1 MSASA
6 PRQAAADNSGYASAT
21 VHQQSSSAQGYAYD
35 QYQSENT
42 QAEASG
48 DRAGYQPYSSS
59 QTPAQPA
66 TYSSFEDYNNRLPS
80 TTAST
85 LPTSG
90 SQNVASSYPSSSVT
104 ASSAAQWGTSTSN
117 PQSRTTRAQK
127 ATQSAAGTAPY
138 TSQSQPQSQPQSQ
151 SLQGFSV
158 RPQPSSAQARG
169 SPSTYNQQLQQ
180 QQHRQQ
186 QGQQHHQPQQQQQQQ
201 GYNGYMNQQQQQ
213 QQAGSS
219 QQSWYGFGAAA
230 NSASS
235 GYTSATAAS
244 GNNAY
249 SAAAA
254 TSHTHGHGGHGHQA
268 QQQRSMNLSSHTYSS
283 MDGEIYD
290 LLRSNPPG

>member
-35 QYQSENT
+35 QYQSGNT

-201 GYNGYMNQQQQQ
+201 QGYNGYMNQQ

-235 GYTSATAAS
+235 GYNSATAAS